1 MANSPIK
8 ESKSDDARS
17 SRSPQDLEAEIARL
31 RADLSTLTKQISET
45 GSHSYDAAK
54 AAAQEGVDR
63 LRTNAQVLEDQVAAK
78 VQEKPLTAIAVAA
91 AVGYFFALINRR

>member
-1 MANSPIK
+1 MANPPNTDFQSADQT
-8 ESKSDDARS
+8 SDRT
-17 SRSPQDLEAEIARL
+17 PQDLEAEIARL
-31 RADLSTLTKQISET
+31 RSDLASLTSQFSAA

-63 LRTNAQVLEDQVAAK
+63 LRNNAQVLEEQVVTR
-78 VQEKPLTAIAVAA
+78 VQEKPLTALAVAA

>member
-1 MANSPIK
+1 MATSPIR
-8 ESKSDDARS
+8 ESKTTGAAQA
-17 SRSPQDLEAEIARL
+17 RSPQDLEAEIARL
-31 RADLSTLTKQISET
+31 RADLATLTKQISAT

-78 VQEKPLTAIAVAA
+78 VQEKPLTALAVAA

>member
-1 MANSPIK
+1 MANPPIR
-8 ESKSDDARS
+8 ESKTTGAS
-17 SRSPQDLEAEIARL
+17 SKSPQDLEAEIARL
-31 RADLSTLTKQISET
+31 RADLAALTKQISAT

-78 VQEKPLTAIAVAA
+78 VQEKPLTALAVAA